1 LPNLL
6 KVLQERRVRFTQP
19 GDFNDPFE
27 FRPQIEAAV
36 TDGEVE
42 AYVEQNFEQLV
53 EQELAKYSALVQG
66 IPRQVLKDL
75 LVTQKTRLPEV
86 FKMLQPEVLQ
96 RISPAI
102 DGLLNQNVGVLC
114 FSEVRDS
121 LLMWG
126 HYTDNHKGFV
136 IGFDS
141 SHAFFLK
148 RRSEQDEFGFL
159 GKVNYQVQRPKVV
172 LSDTSSPVWF
182 QTKSS
187 QWEYEKEWR
196 IVRVLS
202 EADRRIDR
210 SPFPLCL
217 FEFAAD
223 AILEIVIESRA
234 DSATIQGIRSLASHF
249 PRAALLK
256 VRENESGYGLV
267 IEHFIKRRDCIHRIP
282 AGFKSFSPALVR
294 GDYAGSSSKTI
305 FYRNAVA
312 SRRRYLLQLLQSRFH
327 FRTTT
332 QRRCSFV
339 APTPG

>member
-1 LPNLL
+1 MILYKYLPPNLL
-6 KVLQERRVRFTQP
+6 KVLQDKRVRFTQP

-36 TDGEVE
+36 TDGEVQ
-42 AYVEQNFEQLV
+42 AYVEENFEKLV
-53 EQELAKYSALVQG
+53 EHELAKYGALVQS

-75 LVTQKTRLPEV
+75 LVAQKARLPEV
-86 FKMLQPEVLQ
+86 FKMLQPGILQ
-96 RISPAI
+96 KISPAI

-114 FSEVRDS
+114 LSEVRDS

-159 GKVNYQVQRPKVV
+159 RKVNYQVERPKVV

-202 EADRRIDR
+202 EADHRTDR

-217 FEFAAD
+217 FEFAPD
-223 AILEIVIESRA
+223 AILEIVIGARA
-234 DSATIQGIRSLASHF
+234 DSSTIQAIESLASHF
-249 PRAALLK
+249 RRAVLLK
-256 VRENESGYGLV
+256 ARENESAYGLV
-267 IEHFIKRRDCIHRIP
+267 IER
-282 AGFKSFSPALVR
+282 L
-294 GDYAGSSSKTI
+294 
-305 FYRNAVA
+305 N
-312 SRRRYLLQLLQSRFH
+312 
-327 FRTTT
+327 
-332 QRRCSFV
+332 
-339 APTPG
+339 

>member
-1 LPNLL
+1 MILYKYLPPNLL
-6 KVLQERRVRFTQP
+6 KVLQDKRVRFTQP

-36 TDGEVE
+36 TDGEVQ
-42 AYVEQNFEQLV
+42 AYVEENFEKLV
-53 EQELAKYSALVQG
+53 EHELAKYGALVQS

-75 LVTQKTRLPEV
+75 LVAQKARLPEV
-86 FKMLQPEVLQ
+86 FKMLQPGILQ
-96 RISPAI
+96 KISPAI

-114 FSEVRDS
+114 LSEVRDS

-159 GKVNYQVQRPKVV
+159 RKVNYQVERPKVV

-202 EADRRIDR
+202 EADHRTDR

-217 FEFAAD
+217 FEFAPD
-223 AILEIVIESRA
+223 AILEIVIGARA
-234 DSATIQGIRSLASHF
+234 DSSTIQAIESLASHF
-249 PRAALLK
+249 RRAVLLK
-256 VRENESGYGLV
+256 ARENESAYGLV
-267 IEHFIKRRDCIHRIP
+267 I
-282 AGFKSFSPALVR
+282 
-294 GDYAGSSSKTI
+294 
-305 FYRNAVA
+305 
-312 SRRRYLLQLLQSRFH
+312 
-327 FRTTT
+327 
-332 QRRCSFV
+332 QRLN
-339 APTPG
+339 